1 LRHARDADTLL
12 ERHRPILI
20 LRIFV
25 FMSRLHATLL
35 AAGHR
40 ARVDDVCVQ
49 PGPFPPPVV
58 SWGYDAIGAQPPP
71 PPPALG

>member
-1 LRHARDADTLL
+1 
-12 ERHRPILI
+12 
-20 LRIFV
+20 
-25 FMSRLHATLL
+25 MSRLHATLL

-40 ARVDDVCVQ
+40 ACVDDVCVQ